1 MNEHS
6 DSWDEMHDDSLSPE
20 ETERLISGT
29 SDRPELADLAAL
41 MASVRALP
49 KTVDTPA
56 VSAALSEFVGVDLTN
71 IPEPVVLL
79 DAEVAEAMDVSTS
92 PQAEPVRRN
101 TMIGQLAAF
110 VGTLGGKVA
119 VCATVAAASI
129 GGAHATGAVDVP
141 FLPDTDATEIE
152 TVDLPEDPDALAF
165 VDDEVDEAKE
175 DVEEPENNETD
186 DEEEEEKKEE
196 KESDEKDSYDTE
208 SDYDIESDDEKDS
221 YDIESDDYPEH
232 ELDEKKAEEPE
243 EEPTQEPK
251 KVEEPKKKEEPKTE
265 PKREEP
271 KEQADDKS
279 EAQQAAEALIAALEE
294 EVHAAKD
301 AVRAEATALI
311 NPLEEERDGLLEQLE
326 AAHIAID
333 DEWEAVIASLIGDL
347 EGTEGELDRAA
358 IEEQIDAAEQ
368 AWVAARVAAEL
379 EVDPRLNEIN
389 ELFEVIET
397 ERDAEI
403 DRLLNEFLEAVEE
416 IQISI

>member
-1 MNEHS
+1 MNDHS

-29 SDRPELADLAAL
+29 SDRPELADLASL
-41 MASVRALP
+41 MASVRSLP
-49 KTVDTPA
+49 KAADTPV
-56 VSAALSEFVGVDLTN
+56 VSAALSEFVGVDLTPT
-71 IPEPVVLL
+71 PEHVVLL
-79 DAEVAEAMDVSTS
+79 DAQVPEVTDVSIS
-92 PQAEPVRRN
+92 QQAEPVRRN

-119 VCATVAAASI
+119 VCTTVAAASV

-141 FLPDTDATEIE
+141 FLPDNDPVEIE

-165 VDDEVDEAKE
+165 VEDKVDEAE
-175 DVEEPENNETD
+175 GDIEEPEKNEKHD
-186 DEEEEEKKEE
+186 EEEKKEE
-196 KESDEKDSYDTE
+196 EESDEEE
-208 SDYDIESDDEKDS
+208 SDEKDS

-232 ELDEKKAEEPE
+232 ELD
-243 EEPTQEPK
+243 QE
-251 KVEEPKKKEEPKTE
+251 KVEEPKKEEPEAEPKKEEPK
-265 PKREEP
+265 EENG
-271 KEQADDKS
+271 DKT
-279 EAQQAAEALIAALEE
+279 EAQQAAEALINALEE

-311 NPLEEERDGLLEQLE
+311 NPLEEERDGLLAQLE
-326 AAHIAID
+326 AAHLAID
-333 DEWEAVIASLIGDL
+333 DEWETLIVSLIADL
-347 EGTEGELDRAA
+347 EGTEGEAERAA
-358 IEEQIDAAEQ
+358 IEEQIGAAEQ

-403 DRLLNEFLEAVEE
+403 DCLLNEFREAVEE
-416 IQISI
+416 IRNSL